1 MEEWWSEGH
10 LGSTMRT
17 SRKCGREA
25 RDGAKVRSAGETLED
40 ARKKRKTWP
49 WLEGMG
55 NLVQGSEDSVQGS
68 EDSVQGSEDS
78 VQGSEDSV

>member
-17 SRKCGREA
+17 SQKCGREA
-25 RDGAKVRSAGETLED
+25 RDGAKVGSAEGTLED
-40 ARKKRKTWP
+40 AQKKRKTWP

-55 NLVQGSEDSVQGS
+55 TWSEARKGVGNSV
-68 EDSVQGSEDS
+68 
-78 VQGSEDSV
+78 